1 MLRLKIVSPEKI
13 VFDGEVESVTVPGTA
28 GMGHKRRPEAL
39 LVDHAPII
47 SSLEVGTV
55 SYVSQGERQSVEVK
69 GGFVSV
75 QKNVVNVCVEV

>member
-28 GMGHKRRPEAL
+28 GEFEI